1 MSLETHSKKLKE
13 IISTFETKWF
23 LGHISG
29 LIMNIVSGLAESEIK
44 GLSSPLR
51 QLYYLGGLLITS
63 KEDNITQFAIDG
75 DNEQIWSEIVNLLNE
90 IEKEYEKMFLPKKND
105 LIDGDWLKMRKV
117 AMPSFLSY
125 FNQGPLNYEEQK
137 INWVTD
143 LYSDFDDKIFAHF
156 NLKTADFIN
165 FYNTIDYLF
174 QDKFQG
180 FTGNETKFK
189 PEWMDLTD
197 RKVMISED
205 IPDFLRS
212 EQEHKLP
219 LFQYVQDNGIIFR
232 FRKEEI
238 LSQELPIE
246 KIEKLLTIFTC
257 CRNESDF
264 LYYSSTKPF
273 NPLYSTP
280 IILLENKVY
289 QVFEVKQI
297 LHSIE
302 SVLEKFCTSDSTLTN
317 RLIDKKGKLLEK
329 RVSFLFEK
337 LLKTGFEKFDSYYV
351 DGNEQDLL
359 FLWKNNAFIIEAKGY
374 NVREPLRDASKAF
387 VRIKDDFNSSI
398 GYGYQQTFRIESKF
412 LNFEDLVISN
422 EKGEI
427 IKTIKTEKYEDGDFS
442 IIVNLNSL
450 GQIQNNLS
458 ILLTKDEDGAYP
470 WVIKLDDLEV
480 IVLTLLKLK
489 KSVDYFTDYLIFRES
504 LHGRIICSDELEIFG
519 AYLQNLIPEDVI
531 DSNTTIATNP
541 EHAAIFDELYY
552 KGLGFKNEKYWVEK
566 RSGKYRFL

>member
-1 MSLETHSKKLKE
+1 MSLENHSKKLKE

-44 GLSSPLR
+44 NLSSPLR

-63 KEDNITQFAIDG
+63 KDDNITQFAIDE
-75 DNEQIWSEIVNLLNE
+75 DNEQIWNEIVDLLNE
-90 IEKEYEKMFLPKKND
+90 IEKEYEKMFLPKEND
-105 LIDGDWLKMRKV
+105 LINSDWLKMREV

-137 INWVTD
+137 INWVKD
-143 LYSDFDDKIFAHF
+143 LYSDFDDKISAHF
-156 NLKTADFIN
+156 DLKTSDFIN

-180 FTGNETKFK
+180 FTGNEAKFK
-189 PEWMDLTD
+189 SEWMELTD
-197 RKVMISED
+197 RRVIISED
-205 IPDFLRS
+205 APDFLRR
-212 EQEHKLP
+212 EQEHRLP

-238 LSQELPIE
+238 TSQELPLE
-246 KIEKLLTIFTC
+246 KINRLLSIFIC
-257 CRNESDF
+257 CREESEF

-273 NPLYSTP
+273 NPLYSKP
-280 IILLENKVY
+280 IILLENEIY

-302 SVLEKFCTSDSTLTN
+302 NVLEKFCTSDSTLQN
-317 RLIDKKGKLLEK
+317 RLIEKKGKLLER

-337 LLKTGFEKFDSYYV
+337 LLKKGFEKFDSYYI

-374 NVREPLRDASKAF
+374 NVREPLRDTSKAF

-422 EKGEI
+422 EKKEI

-450 GQIQNNLS
+450 GQIQNDLS
-458 ILLTKDEDGAYP
+458 ILLTKDENGVYP
-470 WVIKLDDLEV
+470 WVVKLDDLEV
-480 IVLTLLKLK
+480 IILTLLKLK
-489 KSVDYFTDYLIFRES
+489 KNVDYFIDYLIFREN
-504 LHGRIICSDELEIFG
+504 LHGRLICSDELEIFG
-519 AYLQNLIPEDVI
+519 AYLQDLIPENIINSD
-531 DSNTTIATNP
+531 TTIVTNP
-541 EHAAIFDELYY
+541 NHADVFDKLYNE
-552 KGLGFKNEKYWVEK
+552 GLGFKDEKYWAEK